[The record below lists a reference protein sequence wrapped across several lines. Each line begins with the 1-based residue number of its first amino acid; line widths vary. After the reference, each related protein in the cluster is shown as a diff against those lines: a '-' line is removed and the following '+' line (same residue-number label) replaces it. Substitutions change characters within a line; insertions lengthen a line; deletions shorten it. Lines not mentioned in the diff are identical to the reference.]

1 MLVARCCD
9 LPAAAVLSCSAPALC
24 RPPARRRRRAEETR
38 SLLAG
43 RSSRWVGPGVVGLR
57 VLSNLP
63 PLENMFGPGASINR
77 PKKNISFSGKLCV
90 IYSLKKAIYFHSTTA
105 PQLTGAGKICRKNA
119 MLDVQASVITA
130 IV

>member
-1 MLVARCCD
+1 MHPAPANTSQRYRRGTGEGKWEVWWLGGRMLVARCCD

-24 RPPARRRRRAEETR
+24 RPPARSRRRADETR

-77 PKKNISFSGKLCV
+77 PKKIFLFPGNSVSFIL
-90 IYSLKKAIYFHSTTA
+90 
-105 PQLTGAGKICRKNA
+105 
-119 MLDVQASVITA
+119 
-130 IV
+130 

>member
-1 MLVARCCD
+1 
-9 LPAAAVLSCSAPALC
+9 
-24 RPPARRRRRAEETR
+24 
-38 SLLAG
+38 
-43 RSSRWVGPGVVGLR
+43 
-57 VLSNLP
+57 
-63 PLENMFGPGASINR
+63 MFGPGASINR